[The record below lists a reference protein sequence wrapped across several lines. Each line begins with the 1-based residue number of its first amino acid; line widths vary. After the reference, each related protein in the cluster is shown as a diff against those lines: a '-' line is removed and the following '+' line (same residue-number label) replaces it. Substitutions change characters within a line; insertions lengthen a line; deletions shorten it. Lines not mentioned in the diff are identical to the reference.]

1 MDLAWPG
8 RGRRRLESGVAQIA
22 GALGKPYGST
32 PASVAQIDLKRAES
46 ARTEVA
52 HVTPAI
58 DASGRQSVILMV
70 ASGDHD
76 ASLVRTLVSAHRR
89 INRDNDSLNLDPLA
103 NSRQAAC
110 VELIQIPKGSWRVA
124 QEFGVQ
130 LLSA

>member
-1 MDLAWPG
+1 
-8 RGRRRLESGVAQIA
+8 
-22 GALGKPYGST
+22 
-32 PASVAQIDLKRAES
+32 
-46 ARTEVA
+46 
-52 HVTPAI
+52 
-58 DASGRQSVILMV
+58 MV

-103 NSRQAAC
+103 NSRQAAR